1 MDYVMHLDDGVEIF
15 KGEEFADKACCPTL
29 KEEVCG
35 KHDEEEAKHV
45 EVIEEEEMEVGR
57 VQFSVYREMFSYG
70 YGGEWGIAILVL
82 ISVIINFSTTS
93 VSLYLAFTLAHKFK
107 DSDEQQGH
115 NNLTLLVIIILCLFF
130 SFVGKFASNKI
141 FMRVSLMLHKDITE
155 KLVQTDLKFFEEN
168 PHGRIV
174 NRFSKDIATLD
185 SIIFL
190 FLEMLDY
197 SVKCIFSVAV
207 VSYVCPWILIIAVG
221 SAFYLN
227 HLRTINLV
235 CTRDPIRLK
244 YTLTSPINSII

>member
-155 KLVQTDLKFFEEN
+155 KLVQTDLKFSEFFEEN
-168 PHGRIV
+168 PHREPPRAHRKPLLKRHRHPRLNNLPLPRDARLQRQMHLFRGSCV
-174 NRFSKDIATLD
+174 VCVPMDTDYCSGVGLLFEPLKDD
-185 SIIFL
+185 
-190 FLEMLDY
+190 
-197 SVKCIFSVAV
+197 
-207 VSYVCPWILIIAVG
+207 
-221 SAFYLN
+221 
-227 HLRTINLV
+227 
-235 CTRDPIRLK
+235 
-244 YTLTSPINSII
+244 